1 LNGVLESVNLAVVL
15 EADWRPGVGRTGID
29 KRPAAG
35 AVRTGDDALVGDTIA
50 DRRNHGGP
58 DQAVY
63 AYAGED
69 ADWWSRR
76 LGRAVGP
83 GAFGENLST
92 RGLDVTGA
100 VIGERWSIG
109 SAVFEVSRPR
119 IPCTTFAAFW
129 DVADLIK
136 QFTAAGRPGAYLRI
150 ASAGEVRAG
159 DRITVEHRPAHGVTI
174 GETFRAMTGDHSLA
188 ARLLSAPELPSEV
201 RDRASK
207 WLADA
212 NRRGARA
219 SRGGASE
226 LGT

>member
-1 LNGVLESVNLAVVL
+1 MNAVLESVNLAVVL
-15 EADWRPGVGRTGID
+15 EADWKPDVGRTGID

-35 AVRTGDDALVGDTIA
+35 AVQTGDNVLVGDTIA
-50 DRRNHGGP
+50 DERSHGGP

-69 ADWWSRR
+69 AQWWSERLRR
-76 LGRAVGP
+76 PVRP
-83 GAFGENLST
+83 GAFGENLTT

-109 SAVFEVSRPR
+109 TAVFEVSRPR
-119 IPCTTFAAFW
+119 IPCTTFASFW

-150 ASAGEVRAG
+150 ASPGEIRAG

-188 ARLLSAPELPSEV
+188 GRLLSAPELPDAV
-201 RDRASK
+201 LDRARK
-207 WLADA
+207 WLAGDHH
-212 NRRGARA
+212 
-219 SRGGASE
+219 SE
-226 LGT
+226 TGVPRT